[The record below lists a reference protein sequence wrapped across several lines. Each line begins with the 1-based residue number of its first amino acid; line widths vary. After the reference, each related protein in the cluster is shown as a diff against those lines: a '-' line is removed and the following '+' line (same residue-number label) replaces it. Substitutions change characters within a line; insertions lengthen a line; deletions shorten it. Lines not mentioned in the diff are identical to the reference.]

1 MVFADAESAASSAFY
16 SFYSAQSSSPLQA
29 AKAQADEAADSS
41 VLFHQ
46 PIGGLR
52 AEAFDKVALTQNSSP
67 PRPDNSWEA
76 AANTAA
82 PRQISVG
89 KAGAIF

>member
-1 MVFADAESAASSAFY
+1 MSEDRTNT
-16 SFYSAQSSSPLQA
+16 QNLP
-29 AKAQADEAADSS
+29 
-41 VLFHQ
+41 HQ
-46 PIGGLR
+46 PILEI
-52 AEAFDKVALTQNSSP
+52 EARLQNKLP